1 MMSEHNAIFRLS
13 TLFRLLKRRHSS
25 DLWAFHF
32 LSHHTPLFNAY
43 THSHTHIY
51 ICDTRAYLPRNLLIL
66 FFYIFFVQSFVLF
79 IFSRHSV
86 RDPFPALP
94 LPLTLALVLW
104 CWGTC
109 FVCLHCPYSW
119 LLENNRSEW
128 WKKVNTHQTRSHM
141 CQTEMH
147 AYTFHVAE

>member
-1 MMSEHNAIFRLS
+1 MKNREEKNRVKTWWVSTTIFRLS
-13 TLFRLLKRRHSS
+13 TLFRLL
-25 DLWAFHF
+25 
-32 LSHHTPLFNAY
+32 LSAGILLIYELFISY
-43 THSHTHIY
+43 LIILSIQCIY
-51 ICDTRAYLPRNLLIL
+51 AMRAYLYRTIFY
-66 FFYIFFVQSFVLF
+66 FFLSFFFF
-79 IFSRHSV
+79 ISIYFLRAVFRSI
-86 RDPFPALP
+86 P
-94 LPLTLALVLW
+94 LPARVLA
-104 CWGTC
+104 GTC